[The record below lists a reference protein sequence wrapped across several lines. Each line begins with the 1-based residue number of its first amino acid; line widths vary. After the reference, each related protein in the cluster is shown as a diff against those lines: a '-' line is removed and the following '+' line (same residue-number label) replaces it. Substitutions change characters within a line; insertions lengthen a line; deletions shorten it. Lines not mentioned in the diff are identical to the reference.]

1 MLIVQCWLYK
11 PKYAGTMSE
20 RWLRSSDTSARPTN
34 IKMFIT
40 FPTFPQRPNQ
50 QEEAESNPP
59 PPHPSNAPRPWR
71 GAEPTQERS
80 WKSFPNANW
89 IKFTYKLT
97 NKID

>member
-1 MLIVQCWLYK
+1 
-11 PKYAGTMSE
+11 
-20 RWLRSSDTSARPTN
+20 
-34 IKMFIT
+34 MFIT
-40 FPTFPQRPNQ
+40 FPTFPQRPDQ
-50 QEEAESNPP
+50 QEEAESNP

-80 WKSFPNANW
+80 WKSSPNTNW

>member
-1 MLIVQCWLYK
+1 
-11 PKYAGTMSE
+11 
-20 RWLRSSDTSARPTN
+20 
-34 IKMFIT
+34 MFIT

-50 QEEAESNPP
+50 QEEAEPNTP
-59 PPHPSNAPRPWR
+59 PSNAPRSWR

-80 WKSFPNANW
+80 WKSSQNTNW

>member
-59 PPHPSNAPRPWR
+59 PTPLTPHALEGVRNPPKNVPEKVLR
-71 GAEPTQERS
+71 T
-80 WKSFPNANW
+80 
-89 IKFTYKLT
+89 LT
-97 NKID
+97 ELNLHISLRIR